1 VSEKK
6 SELQVEELKDVVREQ
21 IGKTLRELFS
31 KEMDAYIQHL
41 LEGEFYKELV
51 FEMKK
56 GLDDVYG
63 TLNGL
68 KGALNTGEDGQV
80 LEVSTQEANAAFREA
95 SDQLESIVRATEQ
108 ATGQIMDAA
117 ERGQER
123 IEHMEKLIEKIDD
136 PEIVKEL
143 REGYSVLNNEFLNII
158 TGCSFQDITGQ
169 RIKKVVDAIKVME
182 DKLLTIMVSAG
193 VKIKGKEEGR
203 DLVEIEAEKEKAI
216 NLLKGP
222 QEGVSQDNVDSLLAD
237 LGL

>member
-1 VSEKK
+1 MSEKK